1 MEEAFVYKWTNIETG
16 KFYIGYHKGQDDDG
30 YISSGKR
37 FMASYKANPNKF
49 VREILHRGDAKA
61 MLLLETRLISFSA
74 EQYGWG
80 KMYNAYNSMYM
91 KMVDLPIDE
100 QDLFYITKQINKLL
114 SDNTKENG
122 FKHHV
127 EIRRLRKLK
136 AKLLKSA

>member
-61 MLLLETRLISFSA
+61 MLLLETRLIQYSMA
-74 EQYGWG
+74 QYGPN
-80 KMYNAYNSMYM
+80 KMYNGTYFILD
-91 KMVDLPIDE
+91 DLDANE